1 MLVTKTKWAILAACA
16 ASACSG
22 NFDALG
28 AGGRASTTTD
38 FSTTETS
45 VGTGGRS
52 TSGQGGSG
60 GSAKA
65 GSAGAG
71 GGRTDAGSTDGA
83 PARSNDGAIDAQGR
97 PTGITIAPSPMSTAQ
112 RSPSP
117 GGNPFLDM
125 CAPNEVIVGFTG
137 TVDEVDG
144 SVSYLRSFR
153 AECSAPSI
161 AAESNMTYRVS
172 LVPAESLTVRG
183 LAGAVTQT
191 RRCGANEMVVG
202 FAGRSGAYIDQISI
216 LCAPLLISGSAP
228 NFTVSVG
235 PTGGSSNGIGGTG
248 GEPFDAIACPPGQIA
263 VGDQGRAGAA
273 IDAFGLL
280 CATPTLVIQ

>member
-1 MLVTKTKWAILAACA
+1 MLVTKTKWAIFAACA

-28 AGGRASTTTD
+28 SGGRGSTTTD
-38 FSTTETS
+38 LSTTDTS
-45 VGTGGRS
+45 AGTGGRS

-65 GSAGAG
+65 GSAGT
-71 GGRTDAGSTDGA
+71 GGRSDAGLPDG
-83 PARSNDGAIDAQGR
+83 PSDGGRDGTSEAQGR

-125 CAPNEVIVGFTG
+125 CAANEVIVGFTG

-153 AECSAPSI
+153 AECSALSI
-161 AAESNMTYRVS
+161 AAESNMSYRVT
-172 LVPAESLTVRG
+172 LVPAETLPVRG
-183 LAGAVTQT
+183 LSGAVTQT

-202 FAGRSGAYIDQISI
+202 YGGRSGLYIDQISI
-216 LCAPLLISGSAP
+216 LCAPLLVSGSAP
-228 NFTVSVG
+228 NFTLSTG
-235 PTGGSSNGIGGTG
+235 PAGGSSNGIGGPG
-248 GEPFDAIACPPGQIA
+248 GEAFDTTACPVGQIA

-280 CATPTLVIQ
+280 CATPSLVIQ